1 MLFPLLQTTPSV
13 EEVATQAADSVA
25 VDLEQFA
32 HNLITN
38 PSGTLEHLGQDIIN
52 FGLKLLAA
60 LAIYLV
66 GAWLIRR
73 IKKALGNMF
82 AKRKTEK
89 ALASFIMS
97 FTTIGLTILLI
108 IISISTLG
116 VDTTSIAALIAAAGV
131 AIGMA
136 LSGTVENFAGG
147 IMILAFK
154 PFKAGDYIE
163 AQGYEGTVTAVSIVS
178 TTIGDPAQR
187 HPVQR
192 QHQQLLPLPPA
203 PRGLEDRRGIRNRF
217 GKMHRQAAGARE
229 VRPQG
234 AGFRHA
240 RRRGPHSD
248 PLGTRRQR
256 RGLLGEGESTSPS
269 PRWTSTFT
277 TPPTAAPPP
286 QGTDRLSSSD
296 GRCAAGCIPSCLS
309 TGPGLRPAARSGP
322 TSARSR

>member
-38 PSGTLEHLGQDIIN
+38 PSGTLESLGQDIIN

-154 PFKAGDYIE
+154 PFKAGDYI
-163 AQGYEGTVTAVSIVS
+163 ATQGYEGTVTAVSIVS
-178 TTIGDPAQR
+178 TTITTYDNKA
-187 HPVQR
+187 VI
-192 QHQQLLPLPPA
+192 LPNGTLFNGNISNYSRFPPA
-203 PRGLEDRRGIRNRF
+203 PRRLEDRRGIRNRF

-240 RRRGPHSD
+240 RRRGPHSV

-256 RGLLGEGESTSPS
+256 RGLLGEGMG
-269 PRWTSTFT
+269 
-277 TPPTAAPPP
+277 
-286 QGTDRLSSSD
+286 QD
-296 GRCAAGCIPSCLS
+296 
-309 TGPGLRPAARSGP
+309 
-322 TSARSR
+322 

>member
-73 IKKALGNMF
+73 IKKGLGNMF

-154 PFKAGDYIE
+154 PFKAGDYI
-163 AQGYEGTVTAVSIVS
+163 ATQGYEGTVTAVSIVS
-178 TTIGDPAQR
+178 TTITTYDNKA
-187 HPVQR
+187 VI
-192 QHQQLLPLPPA
+192 LPNGTLFNGNISNYSRFP
-203 PRGLEDRRGIRNRF
+203 LRRVDWKIGV
-217 GKMHRQAAGARE
+217 E
-229 VRPQG
+229 Y
-234 AGFRHA
+234 
-240 RRRGPHSD
+240 
-248 PLGTRRQR
+248 GT
-256 RGLLGEGESTSPS
+256 
-269 PRWTSTFT
+269 
-277 TPPTAAPPP
+277 
-286 QGTDRLSSSD
+286 
-296 GRCAAGCIPSCLS
+296 
-309 TGPGLRPAARSGP
+309 
-322 TSARSR
+322 

>member
-178 TTIGDPAQR
+178 TTITTYDNKAVILPNGTLFNGNISNYSRFPLRRVDWKIGVEYGTDSGKCIGRLLELVKSDPRVLDSGTPGAADPTVSLSELGDSAVVFSVKVWVKTEDYWGVLYDYNKKVYDELPKAGIDFPFPQMDVHVHNTTDSSPAT
-187 HPVQR
+187 
-192 QHQQLLPLPPA
+192 A
-203 PRGLEDRRGIRNRF
+203 RNR
-217 GKMHRQAAGARE
+217 
-229 VRPQG
+229 
-234 AGFRHA
+234 
-240 RRRGPHSD
+240 
-248 PLGTRRQR
+248 
-256 RGLLGEGESTSPS
+256 
-269 PRWTSTFT
+269 
-277 TPPTAAPPP
+277 
-286 QGTDRLSSSD
+286 
-296 GRCAAGCIPSCLS
+296 
-309 TGPGLRPAARSGP
+309 
-322 TSARSR
+322 

>member
-154 PFKAGDYIE
+154 PFKAGDYI
-163 AQGYEGTVTAVSIVS
+163 ATQGYEGTVTAVSIVS
-178 TTIGDPAQR
+178 TTSTTITTYDNKAVILPNGTLFNGNISNYSRFPLRRVDWKIGVEYGTDSGKCIGRLLELVKSDPRVLDSGTPGAAD
-187 HPVQR
+187 PTVS
-192 QHQQLLPLPPA
+192 LSELGDSAVVFSVKAWVKTEDYWGVLFDYNKKVYDELPKAGIDFPFPQMDVHVHNTTDSSPA
-203 PRGLEDRRGIRNRF
+203 TARNR
-217 GKMHRQAAGARE
+217 
-229 VRPQG
+229 
-234 AGFRHA
+234 
-240 RRRGPHSD
+240 
-248 PLGTRRQR
+248 
-256 RGLLGEGESTSPS
+256 
-269 PRWTSTFT
+269 
-277 TPPTAAPPP
+277 
-286 QGTDRLSSSD
+286 
-296 GRCAAGCIPSCLS
+296 
-309 TGPGLRPAARSGP
+309 
-322 TSARSR
+322 

>member
-136 LSGTVENFAGG
+136 LSGTVQNFAGG
-147 IMILAFK
+147 IMLLVFK
-154 PFKAGDYIE
+154 PFKAGDFIE
-163 AQGYEGTVTAVSIVS
+163 TQDGFSGTVTDVNIVS
-178 TTIGDPAQR
+178 TKLTTTDNRIIVIPNGSLSNGTINNYSMNTMRRVEWLVGVEYGTSAEEVKNVLKSIVDGEKRVLYLNTGAPA
-187 HPVQR
+187 
-192 QHQQLLPLPPA
+192 
-203 PRGLEDRRGIRNRF
+203 
-217 GKMHRQAAGARE
+217 
-229 VRPQG
+229 
-234 AGFRHA
+234 
-240 RRRGPHSD
+240 D
-248 PLGTRRQR
+248 PLIAINALKDSAVEYVVRVWVKKEDYWDVFYRLNEEIYTV
-256 RGLLGEGESTSPS
+256 LPS
-269 PRWTSTFT
+269 KGINFPF
-277 TPPTAAPPP
+277 P
-286 QGTDRLSSSD
+286 QMDVHISQN
-296 GRCAAGCIPSCLS
+296 
-309 TGPGLRPAARSGP
+309 
-322 TSARSR
+322 

>member
-108 IISISTLG
+108 IICGILG
-116 VDTTSIAALIAAAGV
+116 
-131 AIGMA
+131 
-136 LSGTVENFAGG
+136 
-147 IMILAFK
+147 
-154 PFKAGDYIE
+154 Y
-163 AQGYEGTVTAVSIVS
+163 
-178 TTIGDPAQR
+178 
-187 HPVQR
+187 
-192 QHQQLLPLPPA
+192 LLY
-203 PRGLEDRRGIRNRF
+203 
-217 GKMHRQAAGARE
+217 
-229 VRPQG
+229 
-234 AGFRHA
+234 
-240 RRRGPHSD
+240 
-248 PLGTRRQR
+248 
-256 RGLLGEGESTSPS
+256 
-269 PRWTSTFT
+269 
-277 TPPTAAPPP
+277 
-286 QGTDRLSSSD
+286 
-296 GRCAAGCIPSCLS
+296 
-309 TGPGLRPAARSGP
+309 
-322 TSARSR
+322 

>member
-25 VDLEQFA
+25 VDLEQFT

-38 PSGTLEHLGQDIIN
+38 PSGTLESLGQDIIN

-73 IKKALGNMF
+73 IKKGLGNMF

-136 LSGTVENFAGG
+136 LSGTVQNFAGG
-147 IMILAFK
+147 IMLLVFK
-154 PFKAGDYIE
+154 PFKAGDFIE
-163 AQGYEGTVTAVSIVS
+163 TQDGFSGTVTDVNIVS
-178 TTIGDPAQR
+178 TKLTTTDNRIIVIPNGSLSNGTINNYSMNTMRRVEWLVGVEYGTSAEEVKNVLKSIVDGEKRVLYLNTGAPA
-187 HPVQR
+187 
-192 QHQQLLPLPPA
+192 
-203 PRGLEDRRGIRNRF
+203 
-217 GKMHRQAAGARE
+217 
-229 VRPQG
+229 
-234 AGFRHA
+234 
-240 RRRGPHSD
+240 D
-248 PLGTRRQR
+248 PLIAINALKDSAVEYVVRVWVKKEDYWDVFYRLNEEIYTV
-256 RGLLGEGESTSPS
+256 LPS
-269 PRWTSTFT
+269 KGINFPF
-277 TPPTAAPPP
+277 P
-286 QGTDRLSSSD
+286 QMDVHISQN
-296 GRCAAGCIPSCLS
+296 
-309 TGPGLRPAARSGP
+309 
-322 TSARSR
+322 

>member
-136 LSGTVENFAGG
+136 LSGTVQNFAGG
-147 IMILAFK
+147 IMIILFK
-154 PFKAGDYIE
+154 PF
-163 AQGYEGTVTAVSIVS
+163 
-178 TTIGDPAQR
+178 
-187 HPVQR
+187 
-192 QHQQLLPLPPA
+192 
-203 PRGLEDRRGIRNRF
+203 
-217 GKMHRQAAGARE
+217 
-229 VRPQG
+229 
-234 AGFRHA
+234 
-240 RRRGPHSD
+240 
-248 PLGTRRQR
+248 
-256 RGLLGEGESTSPS
+256 
-269 PRWTSTFT
+269 
-277 TPPTAAPPP
+277 
-286 QGTDRLSSSD
+286 
-296 GRCAAGCIPSCLS
+296 
-309 TGPGLRPAARSGP
+309 
-322 TSARSR
+322 